1 MSAKVRSNEYDPSS
15 NGVLPNWDGPA
26 ILLLDLDAFFASVE
40 QFDHPEWR
48 GKPVIVGGDPAK
60 RGVVSTCSYE
70 ARVYGVRSAM
80 PSSTAA
86 KLCPDA
92 IWTHGNFARYK
103 EMSQQVMDIIR
114 DETPLVEQV
123 SIDEAFADITPNR
136 TNREHP
142 ILVAKRIQDRVSE
155 LGVTCS
161 IGLGTTKS
169 IAKIA
174 SEKDKPRG
182 LTAVFPGTE
191 HTFLA
196 GLPIKV
202 VSGIGPV
209 AQNNLQ
215 SNGIF
220 TLQDLVKADDDL
232 LERILG
238 KSYRTMKARA
248 AGNDVSEVSTNHEV
262 KSVSHEITFAV
273 DLKERGEIES
283 TLIELLTQ
291 VGRRLRMKGL
301 SGTTL
306 MLKMK
311 YDDGSTHTAQRKLIH
326 PSDDDIELRPVA
338 FSLIDNLWR
347 PGIKVRL
354 LGVGVSGF
362 NTQVDGQLNLFG
374 SPNDDGTCDEAY
386 EDDVMI
392 SDKDKRERLLS
403 AFDELKDRFGES
415 AVNFGSS
422 MKNSGNTTGSSS
434 KNPAD
439 YK

>member
-1 MSAKVRSNEYDPSS
+1 MIDPLE
-15 NGVLPNWDGPA
+15 NIADADMALPIWDGPA

-40 QFDHPEWR
+40 QLDHPDWR
-48 GKPVIVGGDPAK
+48 GKPVIVGGDPDK

-70 ARVYGVRSAM
+70 ARKYGVKSAM

-92 IWTHGNFARYK
+92 IWTHGNFGRYK

-123 SIDEAFADITPNR
+123 SIDEAFADISTNR

-142 ILVAKRIQDRVSE
+142 VLVAKRIQDRVSE

-191 HTFLA
+191 QTFLA

-220 TLQDLVKADDDL
+220 TLQDLVDADDEL

-238 KSYRTMKARA
+238 KAYRTMKARA
-248 AGNDVSEVSTNHEV
+248 AGSDYSEVSTEHEV
-262 KSVSHEITFAV
+262 KSVSHEITFAT
-273 DLKERGEIES
+273 DLTNRSEIES

-301 SGTTL
+301 SGSTFT
-306 MLKMK
+306 LKMK
-311 YDDGSTHTAQRKLIH
+311 YDDGSSHTAQRKLIH
-326 PSDDDIELRPVA
+326 PSNDDIEMRPVA
-338 FSLIDNLWR
+338 FSLISNLWH
-347 PGIKVRL
+347 PGVKVRL

-362 NTQVDGQLNLFG
+362 GTQVDGQMNLFDSSDG
-374 SPNDDGTCDEAY
+374 SSQNDTNSNN
-386 EDDVMI
+386 DVMI
-392 SDKDKRERLLS
+392 SDKTKRENLLL
-403 AFDELKDRFGES
+403 AFDELKNRFGED

-422 MKNSGNTTGSSS
+422 MKNTGNTTGSSS